1 MKFFDVTERTERRVS
16 TLNFLAILL
25 LNKVAA
31 HFVLPNFLVPLN
43 FSLLDNEKIK
53 LSNEEWEKR
62 KKNNKPKN

>member
-1 MKFFDVTERTERRVS
+1 MS